1 MCNHLRCRVVLAVGA
16 LAVLVHAAPSQALR
30 NVKVGE
36 PIPPFSVKTANDET
50 VDNSTYKGKVL
61 LLLFVRAQ
69 HANSERILKTAQ
81 EILSANPDTKLRV
94 LAVSTS
100 RDSQESFGKLVKKD
114 GLTFP
119 IATDLNRKMYGD
131 YGVLVAPTALL
142 IDEKGILRYE
152 QTHTPPG
159 YAIRLHLHTDLLLGK
174 INQEQ
179 LEARLA
185 QVKSRKPK
193 AEVSRDR
200 RLTMARMLIED
211 EKLDEAVTLLTQL
224 TPEQTSPRTAALLGD
239 CYLRLGRVE
248 EAAKCLEPFAEL
260 EPSPPG
266 LKLALARLEV
276 RRGDDEKAE
285 RYLLDALE
293 KSPRKDRILFEL
305 GRLYER
311 QDKPSKAL
319 DCYRRALEAIYGTN
333 Q

>member
-1 MCNHLRCRVVLAVGA
+1 MLAVG
-16 LAVLVHAAPSQALR
+16 VLMILLPAARSYALR

-36 PIPPFSVKTANDET
+36 PIPPFSVKVTNDEAVT
-50 VDNSTYKGKVL
+50 NNAYEGKVL

-69 HANSERILKTAQ
+69 HANSERILDTAQ
-81 EILSANPDTKLRV
+81 EILNANPDTKLRV

-100 RDSQESFGKLVKKD
+100 RDSQESSGKLVKKN

-119 IATDLNRKMYGD
+119 IAADLNRKMYGD
-131 YGVLVAPTALL
+131 CGVVVAPTTLL
-142 IDEKGILRYE
+142 VDEKGILRYE

-159 YAIRLHLHTDLLLGK
+159 YAIQLHLHTDLLLGK
-174 INQEQ
+174 INPKQ

-185 QVKSRKPK
+185 QMKSRKPK
-193 AEVSRDR
+193 AEVSHDR
-200 RLTMARMLIED
+200 RLAMARMMIED
-211 EKLDEAVTLLTQL
+211 EKLDEAVALLTQL
-224 TPEQTSPRTAALLGD
+224 TSEQTSPRTAALLGD

-248 EAAKCLEPFAEL
+248 DAAKCLEPFAGL
-260 EPSPPG
+260 KRSPPG

-293 KSPRKDRILFEL
+293 KAPRKERILFEL

-311 QDKPSKAL
+311 QDQPSKAL
-319 DCYRRALEAIYGTN
+319 DCYRRALEAIYGTTR
-333 Q
+333 